1 MRAFL
6 AGARVQ
12 LRFMTAYPDSLIPF
26 FTSPLFTIVFLLVFK
41 HAGRADLTAYA
52 AIAPVFIALWWLA
65 LFNSGWTITIE
76 RWNGT
81 LEMLVA
87 SPSSFGAV
95 IFGRI
100 AATTAI
106 GTVSFFEA
114 WLVARVIFGTTVTI
128 HHWGAFLLTVVA
140 TLAAMAGTA
149 VGMAAL
155 FVLARNAVTFSN
167 SASYPFYVLGGILV
181 PVSLLPHWVRPL
193 SDVVF
198 LSWSADLLRATLRV
212 GPIHQFWPH
221 LGMVMLLGACGYAV
235 GLAALR
241 VILVRV
247 RESGEISTT

>member
-26 FTSPLFTIVFLLVFK
+26 FTAPLFTIVFVLVFK
-41 HAGRADLTAYA
+41 HAGRPDLTAYA

-65 LFNSGWTITIE
+65 LFNSGWTITTE

-87 SPSSFGAV
+87 APSSFGAV

-100 AATTAI
+100 AATTAV
-106 GTVSFFEA
+106 GTVSFVEA
-114 WLVARVIFGTTVTI
+114 WLVARLIFGATVTVY
-128 HHWGAFLLTVVA
+128 HWGAFVLTVFA

-181 PVSLLPHWVRPL
+181 PVSLLPHWVRPF
-193 SDVVF
+193 SAVVF
-198 LSWSADLLRATLRV
+198 LSWSADLLRGALDAA
-212 GPIHQFWPH
+212 PIHEFWPH
-221 LGMVMLLGACGYAV
+221 LGMVVFLGACGYVV
-235 GLAALR
+235 GLVALR

>member
-1 MRAFL
+1 
-6 AGARVQ
+6 
-12 LRFMTAYPDSLIPF
+12 
-26 FTSPLFTIVFLLVFK
+26 
-41 HAGRADLTAYA
+41 
-52 AIAPVFIALWWLA
+52 
-65 LFNSGWTITIE
+65 
-76 RWNGT
+76 
-81 LEMLVA
+81 MLVA
-87 SPSSFGAV
+87 APSSFGAV

-114 WLVARVIFGTTVTI
+114 WLVARLIFGATVTI
-128 HHWGAFLLTVVA
+128 HHWGAFVLTVFA

-193 SDVVF
+193 SAVVF
-198 LSWSADLLRATLRV
+198 LSWSADLLRATLQAT
-212 GPIHQFWPH
+212 PIHRFWPH
-221 LGMVMLLGACGYAV
+221 LGMVALLGACGYAV

-247 RESGEISTT
+247 RESGELSTT

>member
-6 AGARVQ
+6 AGARIQ
-12 LRFMTAYPDSLIPF
+12 IRFLTAYPDSLIPF
-26 FTSPLFTIVFLLVFK
+26 FTAPLFTIIFLLVFK
-41 HAGRADLTAYA
+41 HAGRQDLTPYA

-87 SPSSFGAV
+87 APSSFGAV

-100 AATTAI
+100 ATTTAI

-114 WLVARVIFGTTVTI
+114 WLVARLFGTPVTI
-128 HHWGAFLLTVVA
+128 HHWGAFVLTVFA

-193 SDVVF
+193 SSVVF
-198 LSWSADLLRATLRV
+198 LSWSADLLRATLDAA
-212 GPIHQFWPH
+212 PIHDLWPH
-221 LGMVMLLGACGYAV
+221 LGMVVLLGACGYAV
-235 GLAALR
+235 GLVALR

-247 RESGEISTT
+247 RESGELSTT